1 MKPKTL
7 AFIAA
12 MAVTLSLG
20 QTKALAQENLENI
33 RHSLASPIYEARV
46 DAVTELLRLGLNQ
59 PLNKAAIDLLLPAL
73 KRDDWR
79 IKVRILLV
87 LPFSA
92 NHDWVIQPLI
102 ESLCDREEE
111 SSGSGN
117 VPSGAC
123 KALARLDDE
132 RGLKPCEDWLQFL
145 WSHPKAYG
153 NLHGPHVDQAK
164 KYIAELKRRLEKKG
178 SNWRGGPNRS
188 QPSGSEE
195 GPMIAV
201 AASRLSL

>member
-1 MKPKTL
+1 
-7 AFIAA
+7 
-12 MAVTLSLG
+12 SSG
-20 QTKALAQENLENI
+20 QTISWAAQENLENI
-33 RHSLASPIYEARV
+33 RHGLASSVYEARV

-59 PLNKAAIDLLLPAL
+59 PLNRAAIDLLLPAL

-92 NHDWVIQPLI
+92 NRDWVIHPLI
-102 ESLCDREEE
+102 ETLGDREEE

-123 KALARLDDE
+123 KALSKLDDE

-145 WSHPKAYG
+145 SSHPTAYKDLHKA
-153 NLHGPHVDQAK
+153 HVDQAK
-164 KYIAELKRRLEKKG
+164 KYIAELKRRLE
-178 SNWRGGPNRS
+178 
-188 QPSGSEE
+188 
-195 GPMIAV
+195 
-201 AASRLSL
+201 